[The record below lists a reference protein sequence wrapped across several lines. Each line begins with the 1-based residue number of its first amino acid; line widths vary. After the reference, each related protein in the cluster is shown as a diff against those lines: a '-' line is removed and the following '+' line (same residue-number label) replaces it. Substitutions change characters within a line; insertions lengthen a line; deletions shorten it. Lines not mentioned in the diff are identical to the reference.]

1 MAEFFNLFCALLRR
15 KADVQ
20 ALILLEMTAKTYRI
34 FTAVVLLCVIPLI
47 GCTAL
52 SRDDKAFM
60 ATKSD
65 EAASRGTEA
74 FRQGDN
80 KSALQRFMEA
90 FRIDKGLDN
99 RRGELRDLTGLGM
112 VLVDT
117 GDYRRAKGY
126 LDAAVKLAG
135 ELKDP
140 KTLSDVYFILA
151 RADYLSGETDSAA
164 GHIEKSLQLDYGH
177 GKEAGEKLDLKA
189 RISIRGGRLD
199 EALAISEE
207 SLKVNR
213 EKNLRHEMANSL
225 RTIALVK
232 SLQKRSGEA
241 MEYYSDAYEI
251 DRVSDDAGNI
261 ALDLE
266 SIAEL
271 QYKEGHQLLSAQ
283 FLEKSYIVRL
293 NSGDLSR
300 ALRSL
305 DRMISI
311 YKEIGN
317 TQKVNLFT
325 GIKDGI
331 VANTDAMRSR

>member
-1 MAEFFNLFCALLRR
+1 
-15 KADVQ
+15 
-20 ALILLEMTAKTYRI
+20 MTVKICRI
-34 FTAVVLLCVIPLI
+34 FPAVMLLCIIPLT
-47 GCTAL
+47 GCASL

-74 FRQGDN
+74 FRKGDYKN
-80 KSALQRFMEA
+80 ALQRFMEA
-90 FRIDKGLDN
+90 FRIDKGFDN
-99 RRGELRDLTGLGM
+99 RRGELRDLAGLGM
-112 VLVDT
+112 VLVDA
-117 GDYRRAKGY
+117 GDYRRARGY
-126 LDAAVKLAG
+126 LDEAAKLAG
-135 ELKDP
+135 ELKDH

-177 GKEAGEKLDLKA
+177 GHEAGEKLDLKA
-189 RISIRGGRLD
+189 KICIRAGRLD

-207 SLKVNR
+207 SLKINR
-213 EKNLRHEMANSL
+213 ENNLRSEMADSL

-241 MEYYSDAYEI
+241 MEYYSDAYNI
-251 DRVSDDAGNI
+251 DRESGDAGNI

-271 QYKEGHQLLSAQ
+271 QYKEGHQLVSAQ
-283 FLEKSYIVRL
+283 LLEKSYIVSL

-300 ALRSL
+300 AVRSL

-311 YKEIGN
+311 YKEIGY
-317 TQKVNLFT
+317 TQKVKLFT

-331 VANTDAMRSR
+331 VANTDGMRSR